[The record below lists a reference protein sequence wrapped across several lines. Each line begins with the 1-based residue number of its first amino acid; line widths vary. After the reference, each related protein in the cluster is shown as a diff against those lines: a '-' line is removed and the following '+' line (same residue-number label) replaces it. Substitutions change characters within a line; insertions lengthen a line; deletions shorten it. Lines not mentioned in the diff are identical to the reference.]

1 MMTSDEMASLADE
14 IEASNGLIIML
25 PGPRFGTEQIGIRK
39 TAAVVAMLR
48 DRRKYS
54 LLESQ
59 FSNCHQ
65 EIRRLREALLSL
77 SPSQLETPDT
87 NR

>member
-1 MMTSDEMASLADE
+1 MNLTPEEMASLADE
-14 IEASNGLIIML
+14 IEASNGLIVML

-59 FSNCHQ
+59 FANCHK
-65 EIRRLREALLSL
+65 EIKQLREALLAAPPRS
-77 SPSQLETPDT
+77 
-87 NR
+87 